1 MLSRSGQ
8 RRKRANPARGP
19 GREVYHCRMSDPSNS
34 DPAADNA
41 APNPLARQLQAANL
55 RVVLVGTQ
63 HPGNIGSAA
72 RAMKTMGLSKLVLVA
87 PQKAPDR
94 DTHAMA
100 AGADDL
106 VEAAPVFATLAEAVA
121 DCRWVLGCTA
131 RSRRIQLEPMHP
143 RDAARRAV
151 LAAAGGPVALVFGR
165 ERTGL
170 ENEELQLCHA
180 AVHIPSDPTFSSLN
194 LAAAVQVLSYELR
207 CALLDDAGSGEG
219 DAGRTPPPGGEV
231 AAHAEL
237 EGLFA
242 QLAEALEQI
251 DFHKGRAPASAMRKL
266 RRLYLRANLDSAE
279 VRLLRGVL
287 ADTQRMAWLAGQGS
301 TGGKIE

>member
-1 MLSRSGQ
+1 
-8 RRKRANPARGP
+8 
-19 GREVYHCRMSDPSNS
+19 MSDPSNS
-34 DPAADNA
+34 DPAADIA
-41 APNPLARQLQAANL
+41 AANPLAGQLQAANL

-72 RAMKTMGLSKLVLVA
+72 RAMKTMGLSQLVLVA
-87 PQKAPDR
+87 PEKAPDR

-121 DCRWVLGCTA
+121 DCRWVLGATA
-131 RSRRIQLEPMHP
+131 RNRRIQLEPIHP
-143 RDAARRAV
+143 REAARRAV
-151 LAAAGGPVALVFGR
+151 VAAAGGPVALVFGR

-180 AVHIPSDPTFSSLN
+180 AVHIPSDPAFSSLN

-207 CALLDDAGSGEG
+207 CALLG
-219 DAGRTPPPGGEV
+219 DAGAGDAAARTPPPDGDV
-231 AAHAEL
+231 APHSEL

-242 QLAEALEQI
+242 QLAETLEQI

-287 ADTQRMAWLAGQGS
+287 ADTQRMAWLAGNGS
-301 TGGKIE
+301 GGGKIE